1 MAARISVGGDGYA
14 LLAKRLH
21 LPTSRWRSVRL
32 DFGPM
37 QRLPIEGNMEF
48 QVTTTAFKTNL
59 HGLIQLQRTAYTKEG
74 VPEAA
79 TRKDRLTRA
88 ATMLARASDAVT
100 VAVSE
105 DFGHRS
111 AEETRFEIF
120 GAVNAFRNAAMKI
133 ENWMQPAQHPALA
146 PDAEARVEYVPR
158 GVIGLI
164 GPWNYPI
171 MCVFGPLAGILAA
184 GNRAIIKPSEL
195 TPRTSALLALLIAE
209 TFHPSEI
216 ALVHGEASEGAVFSA
231 APFDHLMFT
240 GSTSVGRH
248 VMRAA
253 ADNLTPVTLELGGK
267 SPVIVCDTY
276 DLAEAAQRVMAVKLR
291 SAGQICLAPDY
302 ALVPAGK
309 EREFA
314 EQCVGAARRLYPDGL
329 DSVDYTSIINDA
341 HFGRLKWLVTDADA
355 RGAEVLSVFKP
366 GGLASARRMMPALI
380 LNPPRDALVM
390 PDEIFG
396 PILPILGYRSIDD
409 ALETI
414 RSGPPP
420 LALYYFGADD
430 ERARQVLDGTAS
442 GGVTINDVMTHMFV
456 EDMPFGGIG
465 ASGMGAYR
473 GETGFRTFSHARA
486 IYRQTEEK
494 QAVALLHPP
503 FGGLFRKFLSAAIA
517 G

>member
-1 MAARISVGGDGYA
+1 
-14 LLAKRLH
+14 
-21 LPTSRWRSVRL
+21 
-32 DFGPM
+32 
-37 QRLPIEGNMEF
+37 
-48 QVTTTAFKTNL
+48 
-59 HGLIQLQRTAYTKEG
+59 
-74 VPEAA
+74 
-79 TRKDRLTRA
+79 
-88 ATMLARASDAVT
+88 MLARASDPIA

-111 AEETRFEIF
+111 AEETRFETF
-120 GAVNAFRNAAMKI
+120 GAVNALRNAAARVGS
-133 ENWMQPAQHPALA
+133 WMQPAQHPALA
-146 PDAEARVEYVPR
+146 PDAEARVEYIPL
-158 GVIGLI
+158 GVIGVI

-171 MCVFGPLAGILAA
+171 MCVFGPLAGILAG
-184 GNRAIIKPSEL
+184 GNRAIIKPSEF
-195 TPRTSALLALLIAE
+195 TPRTSALLARLIAE
-209 TFHPSEI
+209 TFHPSEVAI
-216 ALVHGEASEGAVFSA
+216 VHGEAAEGALFSA

-248 VMRAA
+248 VMQAA
-253 ADNLTPVTLELGGK
+253 AENLTPVTLELGGK
-267 SPVIVCDTY
+267 SPVIVRDSY

-302 ALVPAGK
+302 ALVSAGS

-314 EQCVGAARRLYPDGL
+314 QQCVAAARRMYPDGV

-341 HFGRLKWLVTDADA
+341 HFSRLERLVADA
-355 RGAEVLSVFKP
+355 RAGGAEVLDVFKP
-366 GGLASARRMMPALI
+366 SRPARARRMMPVLI
-380 LNPPRDALVM
+380 LNPRRDTLAM
-390 PDEIFG
+390 RDEIFG
-396 PILPILGYRSIDD
+396 PVLPILGYRSIDD

-414 RSGPPP
+414 RSGSRP

-456 EDMPFGGIG
+456 EDMPYGGIG

-486 IYRQTEEK
+486 IYRQSEAK
-494 QAVALLHPP
+494 GAVAFLYPP
-503 FGGLFRKFLSAAIA
+503 YGDSFRKFLSAAIA